1 MPGAARRADHTFAI
15 QDSQQYKPAT
25 TLGDQSIRVPDSAG
39 VGAGLLV
46 CHASRRLDGPHHD
59 ADRLLVIVHGALRD
73 SDRYLQHA
81 LAAAEP
87 VGSRTLIVAPQFL
100 ADVDLRAHP
109 EAPDGALYWD
119 VEGWKGGETA
129 AGPVALSSFA
139 AMDSLLSQLTRL
151 CRPVRGRQLAVII
164 VGNSAGGQFVNRY
177 AAVGMPPDVQ
187 AADGIRV
194 RFVIA
199 NPSTYLYFSPE
210 RPVLVPDGSR
220 ANRWRYGFDNAP
232 SYVRISAQQS
242 LERYLGR
249 DVTIVLGAKDSDSA
263 ALLLE
268 VSPPAMAQGRN
279 RLDRGIR
286 YHAHVRQ
293 IASAAGLAAGHQ
305 LIQLPGVGHAA
316 GDVLITPQARNAMFG

>member
-1 MPGAARRADHTFAI
+1 MPGAARRAGHTFAI
-15 QDSQQYKPAT
+15 QDSQQYQPAT
-25 TLGDQSIRVPDSAG
+25 TIGDQSVRVPDSAG
-39 VGAGLLV
+39 AGLLL

-59 ADRLLVIVHGALRD
+59 VDRLLVIVHGALRD

-87 VGSRTLIVAPQFL
+87 TGSRTLIIAPQFL
-100 ADVDLRAHP
+100 ADVDVRAHP
-109 EAPDGALYWD
+109 EAPDGALHWD
-119 VEGWKGGETA
+119 VEGWKGGENA

-151 CRPVRGRQLAVII
+151 CRPACGRQLAVII

-177 AAVGMPPDVQ
+177 AAVGLAPEVL

-220 ANRWRYGFDNAP
+220 VNRWRYGFDNAP

-242 LERYLGR
+242 LERYLSR

-268 VSPPAMAQGRN
+268 VSPPAMAQGTN
-279 RLDRGIR
+279 RLERGIH
-286 YHAHVRQ
+286 YDEYVRTL
-293 IASAAGLAAGHQ
+293 ARAAGLSTQHQ
-305 LIQLPGVGHAA
+305 LIRIPAVGHSAA
-316 GDVLITPQARNAMFG
+316 DVLIAPQVRNAMFE